1 MYCKNTLFFC
11 YDGCIQLGALK
22 EDVCSPHNISKHLGK
37 KWQYREIQRSSKEI
51 FPSLLSPDCPLD
63 GVLVARDNQVPT
75 QPRSSQ
81 IP

>member
-1 MYCKNTLFFC
+1 M
-11 YDGCIQLGALK
+11 
-22 EDVCSPHNISKHLGK
+22 
-37 KWQYREIQRSSKEI
+37 